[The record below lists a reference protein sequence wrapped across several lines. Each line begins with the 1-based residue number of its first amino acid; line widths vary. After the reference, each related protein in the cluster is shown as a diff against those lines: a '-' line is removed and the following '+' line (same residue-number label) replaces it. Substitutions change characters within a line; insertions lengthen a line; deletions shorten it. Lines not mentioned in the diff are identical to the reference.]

1 MNSRERVVAVIEG
14 RRPDRIPVYGW
25 VRANL
30 EEPITEAFGSVA
42 AFEDK
47 YGFDFAHL
55 FGGPGRYRHE
65 DLEAV
70 REANGGAI
78 EPAQLLEIPISDP
91 NEDAAYESVRA
102 DVEHHKTQR
111 DRFVYVQTPGIFECL
126 NGPFGI
132 ENHLMY
138 LALYEKELHEVY
150 RRQAEWNRQFA
161 MNCLDLGIDMIH
173 VSDDWG
179 AQTGLMFSP
188 DMWRNLVYPYHKVTC
203 DAVRERG
210 GYLSLHSDGNV
221 TQVLDGIVELGYNV
235 LHPYQ
240 VSAGMDYGLYFEK
253 YAEKFTI
260 MGGLDVQTTI
270 GFGDYDR
277 LKAEIEQVLQ
287 TFSERGLLFCTT
299 HFIQDHCTIEELT
312 FAYDLVCDLVRGRQ
326 GRTSD
331 SRLATRE
338 HFRPASCGSRVAG
351 PGKNTT

>member
-1 MNSRERVVAVIEG
+1 MKSCERVKAVIEG
-14 RRPDRIPVYGW
+14 QRPDRIPVYGW

-30 EEPITEAFGSVA
+30 EEQIDAAFGSVA

-47 YGFDFAHL
+47 YEFDFAHL
-55 FGGPGRYRHE
+55 FGGPMPYRHE
-65 DLEAV
+65 DLEAL
-70 REANGGAI
+70 RESNDGLI
-78 EPAQLLEIPISDP
+78 EPVHLLEIPMTDP
-91 NEDAAYESVRA
+91 DESAAYDSLRT
-102 DVEHHKTQR
+102 DLEHHKTQR

-138 LALYEKELHEVY
+138 LALYENELHEVY
-150 RRQAEWNRQFA
+150 RRQAEWNKQRA

-188 DMWRNLVYPYHKVTC
+188 DTWRNLIFPYHKIPC
-203 DAVRERG
+203 DAVRARG

-240 VSAGMDYGLYFEK
+240 ISAGMDYGHYFER
-253 YAEKFTI
+253 YADRFTI

-270 GFGDYDR
+270 GFGNYER
-277 LKAEIEQVLQ
+277 LQAEITDVLER
-287 TFSERGLLFCTT
+287 FKERGILFCTT
-299 HFIQDHCTIEELT
+299 HFVQDHCSIEELT
-312 FAYDLVCDLVRGRQ
+312 FAYDLIYKRVRCH
-326 GRTSD
+326 
-331 SRLATRE
+331 E
-338 HFRPASCGSRVAG
+338 
-351 PGKNTT
+351 